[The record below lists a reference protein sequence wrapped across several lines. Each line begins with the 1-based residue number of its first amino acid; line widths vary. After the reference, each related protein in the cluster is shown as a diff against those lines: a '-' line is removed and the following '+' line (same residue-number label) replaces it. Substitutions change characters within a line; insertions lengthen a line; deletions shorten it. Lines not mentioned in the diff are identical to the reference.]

1 MRFLSAL
8 IRRCKKSLRQPR
20 SYRRLRS
27 ESLESRRVLAGYS
40 LEVQIVQVCDDSG
53 TNCTALGPGGD
64 TSLAAPNQ
72 YAYEAETNAIWDQAL
87 VDINFTYVQWNNTAA
102 QQLSSDEMD
111 TLFNDTWTV
120 GNAPPAPIDGLQM
133 FFVQDHPGTGYNPSV
148 PSSGWVANPLAN
160 PMFQA
165 RNAGISQL
173 GIVPSFSTNG
183 RSVMASEGFISNS
196 LSGTLPHELGHSL
209 GLRHV
214 NDSDASGAA
223 NDPIVTLPNTT
234 PNLMW
239 QAGGGPSYSS
249 SQSLAANFNLT
260 SAQTNALIANGTNTG
275 FDPDGNGEAPLK
287 PLVDTV
293 VVTIVGDELDSTST
307 TATIADMG
315 GLNDISL
322 REALTLANLNPD
334 FTIINF
340 NIPGAGGHVIGV
352 TDWLPEIWTPI
363 KIDGTS
369 QSGYVGT
376 PLIGLDGSAA
386 GLGVAGLHVNSM
398 DSTISGLAI
407 YGFDS
412 YAISTNNSTSN
423 LLVSRN
429 YLGLNLAG
437 VMVSNDRGITLHGP
451 SSTIDN
457 NVISGNR
464 RTGISV
470 GSTSTGNL
478 IINNKIGTDP
488 TGMLAFPNGL
498 EGIDLRS
505 GFNQIGRVGEGN
517 LISGNLRWGLFSR
530 SGNNN
535 VIQSNLI
542 GTNITGQ
549 VALPNLIGVN
559 LQSASNLLGGQDP
572 GQENVI
578 SGNSTFGLLLFQSS
592 STSNSI
598 FGNLIGT
605 DVTGTIDVGNG
616 IDGIRVVLATANR
629 IGGSQPGQGNV
640 ISGNG
645 QRGVFLYH
653 RLTFNNLLQG
663 NKIGTDASGTVAIAN
678 NLEGIRFAQGSKNN
692 IVRENQISGN
702 GGSAIAM
709 ADRATGN
716 KIRANLIGTNADASG
731 PLHNL
736 GSTAIQLTTAGAEV
750 TENTIS
756 SPTTGIAAW
765 SAAVGLD
772 ISYNFVGTNS
782 AQTATTLGMT
792 QGIVLATGASNVVMI
807 GNTVTRNV
815 TGIRVSGGTGIR
827 IENNSIY
834 NNSSIG
840 IDLGAAGPNANDAGD
855 ADTGANRLQNSPV
868 LHSATLAGT
877 TLTVVYSVNSTT
889 ANSAYGLTIELFR
902 ADGNGQGRTRIAVDT
917 YASTE
922 AGTQKTMVRT
932 ITGLNI
938 GDQLVATAIDAS
950 GNTSEFS
957 LGRVI

>member
-8 IRRCKKSLRQPR
+8 IRRCKKARRQPQ

-40 LEVQIVQVCDDSG
+40 LEVQIVQVCNDSG

-102 QQLSSDEMD
+102 QQLSSDEMN
-111 TLFNDTWTV
+111 TLFNDTWTQ
-120 GNAPPAPIDGLQM
+120 GSAPPAPIDGLQM

-183 RSVMASEGFISNS
+183 RSVMASEGFVSNS

-214 NDSDASGAA
+214 NDSGASGAA

-260 SAQTNALIANGTNTG
+260 PAQTNALIANGTNSG
-275 FDPDGNGEAPLK
+275 FDPDGNGEGPLK

-315 GLNDISL
+315 GLNDISF

-334 FTIINF
+334 FTVINF
-340 NIPGAGGHVIGV
+340 NIPGAGGHVISV
-352 TDWLPEIWTPI
+352 TDFLPQLSTPI

-386 GLGVAGLHVNSM
+386 GIGVVALSVNSVG
-398 DSTISGLAI
+398 STISGLAI
-407 YGFDS
+407 YGFNAHGIFINS
-412 YAISTNNSTSN
+412 IANNV
-423 LLVSRN
+423 LVSRN

-437 VMVSNDRGITLHGP
+437 AIVGNDHGIFIGGP
-451 SSTIDN
+451 SNIVDN

-464 RTGISV
+464 RSGVFITNA
-470 GSTSTGNL
+470 GNNVV
-478 IINNKIGTDP
+478 INNKIGTDA
-488 TGMLAFPNGL
+488 TGMLARPNTL
-498 EGIDLRS
+498 EGVDVRS
-505 GFNQIGRVGEGN
+505 SENQIGRAGEGN
-517 LISGNLRWGLFSR
+517 LISGNLRWGVFTRGGSTNSIR
-530 SGNNN
+530 G
-535 VIQSNLI
+535 NLI
-542 GTNITGQ
+542 GTNATGQ
-549 VALPNLIGVN
+549 VPLPNLIGVH
-559 LQSASNLLGGQDP
+559 LQSSQNRVGGQDP
-572 GQENVI
+572 GQGNVI
-578 SGNSTFGLLLFQSS
+578 SGNSTFGILLFQSS
-592 STSNSI
+592 ATRNTI
-598 FGNLIGT
+598 YGNNIGT
-605 DVTGTIDVGNG
+605 DATGTIDVGNA
-616 IDGIRVVLATANR
+616 IDGVRVVLAQNNQ
-629 IGGSQPGQGNV
+629 IGGTSIGLGNV

-645 QRGVFLYH
+645 QRGVFMYH
-653 RLTFNNLLQG
+653 RSTTNNLLEG
-663 NKIGTDASGTVAIAN
+663 NKIGTDVSGTVAIAN
-678 NLEGIRFAQGSKNN
+678 NLEGVRFAQGSKNN
-692 IVRENQISGN
+692 TVRENQISGN
-702 GGSAIAM
+702 GGSAIAT
-709 ADRATGN
+709 ADSATGN
-716 KIRANLIGTNADASG
+716 KILSNLIGTNADASG

-736 GSTAIQLTTAGAEV
+736 GSTAIQLTTAGSQV
-750 TENTIS
+750 TGNTIS

-765 SAAVGLD
+765 SAAVGLV
-772 ISYNFVGTNS
+772 ISDNFIGTNS

-792 QGIVLATGASNVVMI
+792 QGIAVATGASNVSVS

-815 TGIRVSGGTGIR
+815 TGIRVSGGSGIR

-840 IDLGAAGPNANDAGD
+840 IDLGTAGPNANDAGD

-877 TLTVVYSVNSTT
+877 SLTVVYSINSTI

-922 AGTQKTMVRT
+922 AGTQKTIVRT
-932 ITGLNI
+932 ISGLNI
-938 GDQLVATAIDAS
+938 GDQLVATATDAN

-957 LGRVI
+957 LGRII